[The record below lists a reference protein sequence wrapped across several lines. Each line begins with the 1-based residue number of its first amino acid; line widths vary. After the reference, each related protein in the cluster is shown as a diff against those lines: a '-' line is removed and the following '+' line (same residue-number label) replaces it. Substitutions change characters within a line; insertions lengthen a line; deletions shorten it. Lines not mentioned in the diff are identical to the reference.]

1 MQKER
6 NKVFSNFIKG
16 IYIHERQISP
26 QYDSK
31 NYNIKNIEDYWNESL
46 YFDLNHL
53 KDRIEQKNIP
63 YEAFLGILHCRDTPS
78 SKVELE
84 WVTTLLEILDNY
96 NRDSIDYDLKDIGI
110 FVLPFTEY
118 FGKKVS
124 QFILRLENGII
135 NSNSIVK
142 QLQNSLFIHLKD
154 ICSKSIVWD
163 FHRRKKADGKDKE
176 DYISYY
182 INSFLKNK
190 DYQQEFLQELPVLAR
205 ALVEITSQAIV
216 NTTEIF
222 KHYSDDYWEIKNI
235 FFPNDKNISLEYI
248 HFGLG
253 DSHKNGKSV
262 SILEFNNEKKVVYK
276 PRSLNIDNSF
286 SKFVNWIN
294 SQGLKHSIKVP
305 RNVIGFDYGWQEFI
319 ENQECTTKEDIEKYY
334 YRIGTYIAIFY
345 ILETTDM
352 HYENIISAGE
362 HPFIIDLET
371 LFSNRILDKNNRVYP
386 LEELASSVLG
396 SGLLPHS
403 KIFTSRMD
411 LDLSGI
417 SGGANQESKTL
428 TGWALCDEDNDNIH
442 FEKTKFVTPEFSH
455 LVKFKG
461 NNINPFHYL
470 KFIEQG
476 FEDCYNILLRNKKH
490 LIELVTN
497 LFTECECRIVL
508 RPTYIYDRFL
518 TGSYHPKYL
527 SNGIDREKL
536 FEMLWNIVKVEP
548 NYKKLVEY
556 EIQDLL
562 NHDIP
567 YFTFKVG
574 ETSIFNSN
582 RIEIPNMLE
591 HSSLQIVRKNIKR
604 LNNSD
609 MEKQVSYIR
618 LSLEAKEIESLSTHT
633 VEKLGSFQSTN
644 KLFEKL
650 NSLEIAKKIGD
661 NLLKSAV
668 YGEENNYATWI
679 GIDNDE
685 LNNQFT
691 LKILD
696 LNFYNGILGNAL
708 FLAELSKVTGEPKY
722 KECAEKVI
730 TYVLE
735 SFESADERLL
745 NITIS
750 MYSGVGSI
758 IYPLYYLAL
767 LWEDEQLLKSAK
779 KYLNLLKKMIDNDK
793 NEIDFLNGY
802 AGVITFCSNLY
813 ELTKDEDSLEIIKRC
828 GENLAKKLLNNREE
842 LTSNK
847 MLTGLAH
854 GSAGIALALSHLK
867 LLDKNFKYTSL
878 LNDVLSYEDSNF
890 DNYSLN
896 WLDLRNNVE
905 EKTKSYYWCHGA
917 PGILLAR
924 SKIKSNHISL
934 KSKVDLKKVLRN
946 IIENK
951 IFPEGIC
958 LCHGIFG
965 NIDIL
970 TSISK
975 LDPTL
980 ISQDELR
987 ELANYYLSNPK
998 VYSMYEGMGDRGLT
1012 GIMLGLSGV
1021 GYALL
1026 RLTEPE
1032 IPSILTLELPQ
1043 STVK

>member
-1 MQKER
+1 MQR
-6 NKVFSNFIKG
+6 GNNKMFSKFTKG
-16 IYIHERQISP
+16 TYIHERQITS
-26 QYDSK
+26 QYDLS
-31 NYNIKNIEDYWNESL
+31 NLNIKELENSWNGT
-46 YFDLNHL
+46 LNSNL
-53 KDRIEQKNIP
+53 KNLRDRIEKKNIP
-63 YEAFLGILHCRDTPS
+63 YEAFLEILHCKDTPS
-78 SKVELE
+78 SNVELE
-84 WVTTLLEILDNY
+84 WVNTLLEIINNYDSDLMDDNF
-96 NRDSIDYDLKDIGI
+96 KDIGI
-110 FVLPFTEY
+110 FVLPFTDY
-118 FGKKVS
+118 FGKKIS
-124 QFILRLENGII
+124 QFALKLEKEII

-154 ICSKSIVWD
+154 ICSRTIVWD
-163 FHRRKKADGKDKE
+163 FHKRKETDGKHKSN
-176 DYISYY
+176 YIEYY
-182 INSFLKNK
+182 INFLLKNK

-205 ALVEITSQAIV
+205 SLVEITNQAIE

-222 KHYSDDYWEIKNI
+222 KHYSDDYWKIKNS
-235 FFPNDKNISLEYI
+235 FFPNDKNIALEYI
-248 HFGLG
+248 NFGLG

-262 SILEFNNEKKVVYK
+262 SILEFNNGKKIVYK
-276 PRSLNIDNSF
+276 PRSLSIDNSF

-294 SQGLKHSIKVP
+294 SQGLKYPVKVP
-305 RNVIGFDYGWQEFI
+305 RSVIGLDYGWQEFI
-319 ENQECTTKEDIEKYY
+319 ENSECTIEEDIEKYY
-334 YRIGTYIAIFY
+334 YRLGAYIASFY
-345 ILETTDM
+345 ILGTTDM
-352 HYENIISAGE
+352 HYENLISTGE
-362 HPFIIDLET
+362 HPYIIDLET
-371 LFSNRILDKNNRVYP
+371 IFSNSVLDKNNQIYP

-403 KIFTSRMD
+403 KLFNSKIDFD
-411 LDLSGI
+411 VSGI
-417 SGGANQESKTL
+417 SGRPNQESENM
-428 TGWALCDEDNDNIH
+428 TGWVLSNEDSDNIH
-442 FEKTKFVTPEFSH
+442 FEKIKFITPEFSH
-455 LVKFKG
+455 LVKYRG
-461 NNINPFHYL
+461 NTINPFHYL
-470 KFIEQG
+470 KFIERG
-476 FEDCYNILLRNKKH
+476 FKDSYNIFLINKNS
-490 LIELVTN
+490 LIEIIED

-508 RPTYIYDRFL
+508 RPTYIYSRFL

-527 SNGIDREKL
+527 RNGIDREKL
-536 FEMLWNIVKVEP
+536 FEMLWNIEKAEP
-548 NYKKLVEY
+548 KFKNLVEY

-582 RIEIPNMLE
+582 GIEISNMFE
-591 HSSLQIVRKNIKR
+591 QSSIEIVKNNIKK

-609 MEKQVSYIR
+609 LEKQISYIR
-618 LSLEAKEIESLSTHT
+618 LSLETKEIENIPTHT
-633 VEKLGSFQSTN
+633 VEKLGSFRSMN
-644 KLFEKL
+644 SVFENL
-650 NSLEIAKKIGD
+650 NSLEIAKRIGD
-661 NLLKSAV
+661 DLLKSAI
-668 YGEENNYATWI
+668 YGETNPYATWI

-685 LNNQFT
+685 EENRFS

-708 FLAELSKVTGEPKY
+708 FLAELAKVTGEPKY

-735 SFESADERLL
+735 SFEDADERLL

-767 LWEDEQLLKSAK
+767 LWKDEQLLKSAK

-802 AGVITFCSNLY
+802 AGIITFCSNLY

-828 GENLAKKLLNNREE
+828 GENLAEKLLANKEE
-842 LTSNK
+842 LKSNK
-847 MLTGLAH
+847 MLTGFAH

-867 LLDKNFKYTSL
+867 LLDENLEYVSL
-878 LNDVLSYEDSNF
+878 LNDLISYEDSNF
-890 DNYSLN
+890 DNYSFN

-924 SKIKSNHISL
+924 SKITSNHIDV
-934 KSKVDLKKVLRN
+934 KSKVDLKKVVRN

-975 LDPTL
+975 LDNTL

-987 ELANYYLSNPK
+987 ELANYYLTNPK
-998 VYSMYEGMGDRGLT
+998 VYSIYEGMGDRGLT